1 MQTVH
6 FAFQMK
12 ILILIFR
19 LLKQEKIILWENND
33 NGLDID
39 KCEGLI
45 SIVMI
50 IIFYEQIII
59 NNILKD
65 VIM

>member
-33 NGLDID
+33 N
-39 KCEGLI
+39 
-45 SIVMI
+45 
-50 IIFYEQIII
+50 
-59 NNILKD
+59 NIKIKD
-65 VIM
+65 VVGMKKLYNWKGGNNG

>member
-39 KCEGLI
+39 KCEGLKY
-45 SIVMI
+45 SSDNYLLRVN
-50 IIFYEQIII
+50 YY
-59 NNILKD
+59 K
-65 VIM
+65 

>member
-39 KCEGLI
+39 KCEGLKY
-45 SIVMI
+45 SSAN
-50 IIFYEQIII
+50 YLLRA
-59 NNILKD
+59 NYYK
-65 VIM
+65 